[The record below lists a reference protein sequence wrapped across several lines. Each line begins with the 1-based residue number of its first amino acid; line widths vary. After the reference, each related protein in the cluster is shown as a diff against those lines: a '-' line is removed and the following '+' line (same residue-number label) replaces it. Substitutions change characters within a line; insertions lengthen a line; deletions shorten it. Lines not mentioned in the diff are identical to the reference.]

1 MVSSCPVGRT
11 NERERERCGPPIAGD
26 GSPSQ
31 AGYERQRTDELG
43 RPRPAHCAWPIM
55 RRPGPNDNETTARF
69 YFYRCLSQVHF
80 QFPSSFFSKSCV
92 AGEIPS
98 LRLTVRALYI
108 LLRFIGWSFI
118 LCVHKAKNSRFFFSR
133 CVFAW
138 GEIPFRFIG
147 FFFVRAF
154 LFFLSKS
161 FRFAPL
167 SCVQFELVY
176 FFKWFR
182 LASLSCVQFGHHW
195 PIPFLGT
202 NFSFSAVFLSVCVCV
217 WVAKFVPVSLAVATQ
232 RSFLS
237 SFLSFAR
244 FLFAW
249 AFLNKKTNKTKK
261 NSFKI
266 VSVVRSIWTIVS
278 LFLLVWVGR
287 YYAGSQRPLL
297 SFPFGCT

>member
-176 FFKWFR
+176 FFK
-182 LASLSCVQFGHHW
+182 
-195 PIPFLGT
+195 
-202 NFSFSAVFLSVCVCV
+202 
-217 WVAKFVPVSLAVATQ
+217 
-232 RSFLS
+232 
-237 SFLSFAR
+237 
-244 FLFAW
+244 
-249 AFLNKKTNKTKK
+249 
-261 NSFKI
+261 
-266 VSVVRSIWTIVS
+266 
-278 LFLLVWVGR
+278 
-287 YYAGSQRPLL
+287 
-297 SFPFGCT
+297 